1 MNFIRAYS
9 HRNREQFARLVTRPE
24 RELFRDDG
32 YDENFNE
39 SVDVSTFVQQIYS
52 DESDDVTL
60 EDEFYA
66 NQYDLEAQAVMVID
80 VEAQDIVLT
89 PREDMIDPNF
99 IPDPPRL
106 QRSRNVQPVYVGME
120 PRQLMFD
127 GPEPLD
133 GWDSDSLSTVSM
145 TTHEDED
152 EDEMSVSEL

>member
-39 SVDVSTFVQQIYS
+39 AVDVSTFVQQIYS
-52 DESDDVTL
+52 DESDDVTI

-80 VEAQDIVLT
+80 VEAQDIILT
-89 PREDMIDPNF
+89 PREEMIDPDF

-120 PRQLMFD
+120 PRRLVFD

-133 GWDSDSLSTVSM
+133 GWDSDTDSISTVSM
-145 TTHEDED
+145 TTDED
-152 EDEMSVSEL
+152 DLSVSEL

>member
-9 HRNREQFARLVTRPE
+9 HRNRRGRQDWAGREQLARLVTRPE
-24 RELFRDDG
+24 QELFRDDVYNG
-32 YDENFNE
+32 
-39 SVDVSTFVQQIYS
+39 
-52 DESDDVTL
+52 ESDDVTL

-66 NQYDLEAQAVMVID
+66 NNYDLEAQATMVID
-80 VEAQDIVLT
+80 VEAQAIVLT
-89 PREDMIDPNF
+89 PREDMTDPNF

-145 TTHEDED
+145 TTHEDNDED

>member
-9 HRNREQFARLVTRPE
+9 HRNRRGRQDWAGREQLARLVTRPE
-24 RELFRDDG
+24 QELFRDDVYNG
-32 YDENFNE
+32 
-39 SVDVSTFVQQIYS
+39 
-52 DESDDVTL
+52 ESDDVTL
-60 EDEFYA
+60 EDGFYA
-66 NQYDLEAQAVMVID
+66 NNYDLEAQATMVID
-80 VEAQDIVLT
+80 VEAQAIVLT
-89 PREDMIDPNF
+89 PREDMTDPNF

-145 TTHEDED
+145 TTHEDNDED

>member
-24 RELFRDDG
+24 RELFRDNG

-39 SVDVSTFVQQIYS
+39 AVDVSTFVQQIYS
-52 DESDDVTL
+52 DESDDVTF

-99 IPDPPRL
+99 IPDPPQL

-120 PRQLMFD
+120 PRRLAFD

-133 GWDSDSLSTVSM
+133 GWDSDTDSISTVSM
-145 TTHEDED
+145 TTDED
-152 EDEMSVSEL
+152 DLSVSEL

>member
-9 HRNREQFARLVTRPE
+9 HRNRRGRQDWAGREQLARLVTRPE
-24 RELFRDDG
+24 QELFRDDVYNG
-32 YDENFNE
+32 D
-39 SVDVSTFVQQIYS
+39 
-52 DESDDVTL
+52 SDDVTL

-66 NQYDLEAQAVMVID
+66 NNYDLEAQATMVID

-89 PREDMIDPNF
+89 PREDMTDPNF
-99 IPDPPRL
+99 IPGPPPL

-145 TTHEDED
+145 TTHEDNDED

>member
-9 HRNREQFARLVTRPE
+9 HRNRRGRQDWAGREQLARLVTRPE
-24 RELFRDDG
+24 QELFRDDVYNG
-32 YDENFNE
+32 
-39 SVDVSTFVQQIYS
+39 
-52 DESDDVTL
+52 ESDDVTL

-66 NQYDLEAQAVMVID
+66 NNYDLEAQATMVID

-89 PREDMIDPNF
+89 PREDMTDPNF
-99 IPDPPRL
+99 IPDPPPL

-145 TTHEDED
+145 TTHEDNDED